1 MIRKIVSGGQTGADR
16 AALDVALG
24 TGLEC
29 GGWVPKG
36 RLAEDG
42 PIAATYPN
50 LVEAESAEPRVRT
63 ELNVRDSDATVVL
76 THGTPTG
83 GSAVTLDAATRLG
96 KPALHLDLDVTPPP
110 LASRRLA
117 QWLDDVNPQTLNV
130 AGSRSSKDARIYEL
144 TRAILSAALR
154 SSARQG
160 LQRS

>member
-1 MIRKIVSGGQTGADR
+1 LIRKIVSGGQTGADR
-16 AALDVALG
+16 AALDVALSAG
-24 TGLEC
+24 VEC

-50 LVEAESAEPRVRT
+50 LVEADSAEPRVRT

-76 THGTPTG
+76 THGVPTG
-83 GSAVTLDAATRLG
+83 GSAVTLEAATRLG
-96 KPALHLDLDVTPPP
+96 KPALHLDLDVTSPP

-117 QWLDDVNPQTLNV
+117 EWLDEVNPQTLNV
-130 AGSRSSKDARIYEL
+130 AGSRNSKDPRIYEL

-154 SSARQG
+154 TSVCCRAP
-160 LQRS
+160 